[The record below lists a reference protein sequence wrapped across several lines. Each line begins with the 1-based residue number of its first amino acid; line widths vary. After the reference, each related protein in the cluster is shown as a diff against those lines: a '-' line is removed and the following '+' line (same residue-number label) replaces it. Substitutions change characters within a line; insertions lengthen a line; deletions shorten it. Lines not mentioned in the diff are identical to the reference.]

1 MIITES
7 HRERERERRKRD
19 KIKNDNTER
28 LEKTKRD
35 GEIRDKSEKDKQ

>member
-28 LEKTKRD
+28 LEKAKRD
-35 GEIRDKSEKDKQ
+35 GENKRQK